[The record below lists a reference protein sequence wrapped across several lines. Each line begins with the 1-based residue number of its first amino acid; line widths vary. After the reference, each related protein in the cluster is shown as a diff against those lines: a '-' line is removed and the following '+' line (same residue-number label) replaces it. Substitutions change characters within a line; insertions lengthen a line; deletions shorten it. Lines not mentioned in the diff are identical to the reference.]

1 MFVQKADEI
10 IKKFGAFHRIMSDVA
25 DFSSTA
31 KELLTDFTVK
41 IVDFK
46 LRKNRNMLVLFFDLL
61 TMYMRVLYMV
71 DSIEPKVALSAFFTA
86 ASTLKG
92 AAAGTHLSAE
102 SQK

>member
-10 IKKFGAFHRIMSDVA
+10 INKFGGFHRIMSDVA

-31 KELLTDFTVK
+31 KELLIDFTVK

-61 TMYMRVLYMV
+61 TTYMRVLYMV
-71 DSIEPKVALSAFFTA
+71 DSIEPRVAISAFYTTAAFLKGITGGTQLSAD
-86 ASTLKG
+86 
-92 AAAGTHLSAE
+92 